1 LQVDPGFDYVIVGAG
16 SAGCAVAARL
26 SEDPDVSVMLI
37 EAGGRDRSPNIKIP
51 AAFSKQFRTKLDWDY
66 STGPEPH
73 LGGRNLY
80 VPRGRS
86 LGGSSSMNAM
96 MYVRGRP
103 IDYDGWSEAGCPGWG
118 YAEVLPYFMRSEN
131 NERGASEI
139 HGRSGPQNVMDVK
152 EPRPLTRRFLE
163 AAERAGIPS
172 NPDINSPEQDG
183 VSISQV
189 TQRNGRRWSTAD
201 AYLRPAMKRSNLTVA
216 TRAQALGIDLDGGR
230 ATGVKWRDSRGR
242 TRAARAGREV
252 VLSAGAIGT
261 PQLLML
267 SGVGPADHLTSLG
280 IESRVDLPGVG
291 ENLQD
296 HPFIL
301 ICYEST
307 KPESLADAEK
317 PRALL
322 QFLLRRS
329 GPLTS
334 NVGEA
339 MAFIR
344 TRPGLPAADV
354 QLLFGPAYYHDH
366 GFDNHDGHAFSLAA
380 ALLTPRSR
388 GRLSLRSADP
398 DAKPELVGNHLAE
411 PEDVSALV
419 AGFNKLREIARTGP
433 LDDARGRELV
443 PGEHVDSYEEIE
455 DFIRREVEL
464 LYHPVGT
471 CRMGSDDGAV
481 VDPELR
487 VRGIEGLR
495 VADASVMPVIT
506 GGNTNAPTIMI
517 GEKASDLIRG
527 RTESGEGGIRT
538 HEAV

>member
-1 LQVDPGFDYVIVGAG
+1 MARGYDYVVVGAG

-26 SEDPDVSVMLI
+26 TEDPGTSVLLL

-51 AAFSKQFRTKLDWDY
+51 AAFAKQFRTKLDWDY

-73 LGGRNLY
+73 LDERELY
-80 VPRGRS
+80 VPRGKS

-103 IDYDGWSEAGCPGWG
+103 LDYDGWSEAGCDGWS
-118 YAEVLPYFMRSEN
+118 YADVLPYFKRAEDN
-131 NERGASEI
+131 ARGASDLHGSGGPI
-139 HGRSGPQNVMDVK
+139 HVEDVP
-152 EPRPLTRRFLE
+152 EPRPLTQRFLD
-163 AAERAGIPS
+163 ATQRAGIPA

-183 VSISQV
+183 VSITQV
-189 TQRNGRRWSTAD
+189 TERGGRRCSTAD
-201 AYLRPAMKRSNLTVA
+201 GYLRPARRRSNLTI
-216 TRAQALGIDLDGGR
+216 TPRAQVLGIELEDG
-230 ATGVKWRDSRGR
+230 AAVGVRWRDRRGR
-242 TRAARAGREV
+242 EQIALAGREV
-252 VLSAGAIGT
+252 VVCAGAIGS
-261 PQLLML
+261 PQLLMV
-267 SGVGPADHLTSLG
+267 SGIGPPEHLRSLG
-280 IESRVDLPGVG
+280 IKPRVDSPGVG

-296 HPFIL
+296 HPFFL
-301 ICYEST
+301 LCYEST

-317 PRALL
+317 PRHLL
-322 QFLLRRS
+322 EWVLRHR

-366 GFDNHDGHAFSLAA
+366 GFDEHDGHAFSLAA
-380 ALLTPRSR
+380 ALIAPRSR
-388 GRLSLRSADP
+388 GRLWLRSADP
-398 DAKPELVGNHLAE
+398 AVKPDLVGNHLAE
-411 PEDVSALV
+411 PEDVAALV
-419 AGFNKLREIARTGP
+419 AGFRKLREIARTAP
-433 LDDARGRELV
+433 LDDARGRELI
-443 PGEHVDSYEEIE
+443 PGEEVEGDAEIE
-455 DFIRREVEL
+455 AFLRREVEL

-471 CRMGSDDGAV
+471 CRMGRDDGAV

-487 VRGIEGLR
+487 VRGVERLR

-517 GEKASDLIRG
+517 GERAADLLR
-527 RTESGEGGIRT
+527 R
-538 HEAV
+538 

>member
-1 LQVDPGFDYVIVGAG
+1 MDRGFDYVVVGAG

-26 SEDPDVSVMLI
+26 TEDPDTTVLLI

-73 LGGRNLY
+73 LGGRTLY
-80 VPRGRS
+80 VPRGKT

-103 IDYDGWSEAGCPGWG
+103 LDYDGWSEAGCPGWS
-118 YAEVLPYFMRSEN
+118 YAEVLPYFMCAEN
-131 NERGASEI
+131 NERGASEF
-139 HGRSGPQNVMDVK
+139 HGIGGPVNVMDVK
-152 EPRPLTRRFLE
+152 EPQPLTRRFLD
-163 AAERAGIPS
+163 AATTAGIPA

-189 TQRNGRRWSTAD
+189 TQRKGRRWSTAD
-201 AYLRPAMKRSNLTVA
+201 GYLRPARKRSNLTVA
-216 TRAQALGIDLDGGR
+216 SRAHALGVDLDGDR
-230 ATGVKWRDSRGR
+230 AVGVRWRDSRGR
-242 TRAARAGREV
+242 GRTARAKREV
-252 VLSAGAIGT
+252 VLSAGAIGS

-267 SGVGPADHLTSLG
+267 SGIGPVDHLTSVG
-280 IESRVDLPGVG
+280 VEPRVDLPGVG

-296 HPFIL
+296 HPFVL
-301 ICYEST
+301 VCYEST

-317 PRALL
+317 PRSLL
-322 QFLLRRS
+322 EYVLRRS
-329 GPLTS
+329 GLLTS

-366 GFDNHDGHAFSLAA
+366 GFDTHEGHAFSLGAT
-380 ALLTPRSR
+380 LLTPRSR
-388 GRLSLRSADP
+388 GRLWLRSADP
-398 DAKPELVGNHLAE
+398 DAKPELVGNHLSE
-411 PEDVSALV
+411 PEDVASLV
-419 AGFNKLREIARTGP
+419 AGFNKVREIARTEP
-433 LDDARGRELV
+433 LDAARGRELV
-443 PGEHVDSYEEIE
+443 PGEHVSSYEEIE

-471 CRMGSDDGAV
+471 CRMGSDDAAV

-527 RTESGEGGIRT
+527 RTEAPRRGES
-538 HEAV
+538 